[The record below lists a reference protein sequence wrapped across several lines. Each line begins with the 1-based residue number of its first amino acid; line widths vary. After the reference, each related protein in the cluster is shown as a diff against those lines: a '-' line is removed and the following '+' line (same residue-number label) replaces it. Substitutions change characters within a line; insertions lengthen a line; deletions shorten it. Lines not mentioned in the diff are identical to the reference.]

1 MLAETDSFQLSQKEK
16 ELVLAYAATLPR
28 SREVP
33 VDLLGDYVSMSGV
46 KIFFLSIFC
55 SIASTAHQSQVSF
68 SI

>member
-33 VDLLGDYVSMSGV
+33 VGLLGDSVSVSGV
-46 KIFFLSIFC
+46 
-55 SIASTAHQSQVSF
+55 
-68 SI
+68 